1 MEKEN
6 NAQEEATDPDF
17 LVNMKLRERYRKNRR
32 DEIRRNQ
39 YIKAQERLRK
49 KVFTSNVW
57 GIFQGKNESTNNES
71 VNIWYK
77 SYIGR
82 ARSFKSKRRKRRK
95 GKDKT
100 RKKRV
105 KKENS

>member
-1 MEKEN
+1 MSG
-6 NAQEEATDPDF
+6 A
-17 LVNMKLRERYRKNRR
+17 YSR
-32 DEIRRNQ
+32 DI
-39 YIKAQERLRK
+39 ID
-49 KVFTSNVW
+49 
-57 GIFQGKNESTNNES
+57 GKNESNEI

-105 KKENS
+105 KKENSTKRGSKKS

>member
-1 MEKEN
+1 MENEN
-6 NAQEEATDPDF
+6 DIQEAATDPDF

-57 GIFQGKNESTNNES
+57 GIFQGKMNLPIMK
-71 VNIWYK
+71 VLIFGLILY
-77 SYIGR
+77 
-82 ARSFKSKRRKRRK
+82 RSSKKL
-95 GKDKT
+95 
-100 RKKRV
+100 
-105 KKENS
+105 